1 MSKIR
6 LVLLNIVLVLVS
18 MLGAVLIMVDF
29 KKSVLSEFLEKE
41 SWIQIII
48 AVVVLVV
55 LDTGID
61 LWNSRKQR
69 KEIERLNK
77 KIIEDIKLTDNVI
90 DKKNLYY
97 ELSQSI
103 GYVQDKQN
111 KLSKKYDKRKRE
123 YLSLLEYIDIGILVI
138 DYKDRLTM
146 SNELGKDFFD
156 FDNEWKNQDYQ
167 NYIYNLD
174 VRKLIEQVKLT
185 KEDKKKQIVLKVD
198 TVQKIVETSA
208 IYIPIDSERYLIMLM
223 LRDLTAQKEVEKKQL
238 DFVGNLSHEI
248 KTPITAITGFSETLL
263 DGALDDKEVSKQF
276 IEIIHDEST
285 KLSNLV
291 DDMITISRLNEHGS
305 LNIELV
311 NIFKLV
317 KDTLQLFS
325 HEIEKKGLNVRIE
338 IDEELSLYCDK
349 LKLKHIITNLIQN
362 AIRYNLENGE
372 IKIKVQN
379 DKKNEWVFVISDTGI
394 GISDEDKERIFERF
408 YRVDKSHSKT
418 VGGTGLGLAVVRESV
433 DALSGRIKVKSQINE
448 GTTFYVILP
457 RFKARWG

>member
-6 LVLLNIVLVLVS
+6 LVLLNIVLVLIS

-29 KKSVLSEFLEKE
+29 KKSVLSEFLERE

-90 DKKNLYY
+90 DKKNPYY

-103 GYVQDKQN
+103 SYVQDKQN

-198 TVQKIVETSA
+198 TVQKIVEVSA
-208 IYIPIDSERYLIMLM
+208 IYIPIDSKRYLIMLM
-223 LRDLTAQKEVEKKQL
+223 LRDLTAQKEMEKKQL

-291 DDMITISRLNEHGS
+291 DDMITISRLNEHGN

-325 HEIEKKGLNVRIE
+325 HEIEKKRLNIRIE

-418 VGGTGLGLAVVRESV
+418 VGGTGLGLAVVKESV
-433 DALSGRIKVKSQINE
+433 DALSGRIKVKSQINK

-457 RFKARWG
+457 RFKAR

>member
-1 MSKIR
+1 MSKVR
-6 LVLLNIVLVLVS
+6 LVLLNIVLVLIS

-29 KKSVLSEFLEKE
+29 KKSVLSEFLERE

-90 DKKNLYY
+90 DKKNPYY

-103 GYVQDKQN
+103 SYVQDKQN

-185 KEDKKKQIVLKVD
+185 KEDKKKQIVLKID

-208 IYIPIDSERYLIMLM
+208 IYIPIDSKRYLIMLM
-223 LRDLTAQKEVEKKQL
+223 LRDLTVQKEMEKKQL

-291 DDMITISRLNEHGS
+291 DDMITISRLNEHGN

-418 VGGTGLGLAVVRESV
+418 VGGTGLGLAVVKESV
-433 DALSGRIKVKSQINE
+433 DALSGRIKVKSQINK

-457 RFKARWG
+457 RFKAR

>member
-6 LVLLNIVLVLVS
+6 LVLLNIVLVLIS

-29 KKSVLSEFLEKE
+29 KKSVLSEFLERE

-90 DKKNLYY
+90 DKKNPYY

-103 GYVQDKQN
+103 SYVQDKQN

-198 TVQKIVETSA
+198 TVQKIVEVSA
-208 IYIPIDSERYLIMLM
+208 IYIPIDSKRYLIMLM

-291 DDMITISRLNEHGS
+291 DDMITISRLNEHGN

-325 HEIEKKGLNVRIE
+325 HEIEKKRLNVRIE

-418 VGGTGLGLAVVRESV
+418 VGGTGLGLAVVKESV
-433 DALSGRIKVKSQINE
+433 DALSGRIKVKSQINK

-457 RFKARWG
+457 RFKAR

>member
-6 LVLLNIVLVLVS
+6 LVLLNIVLVLIS

-29 KKSVLSEFLEKE
+29 KKSVLSEFLERE

-90 DKKNLYY
+90 DKKNPYY

-103 GYVQDKQN
+103 SYVQDKQN

-185 KEDKKKQIVLKVD
+185 KEDKKKQIVLKID

-208 IYIPIDSERYLIMLM
+208 IYIPIDSKRYLIMLM

-418 VGGTGLGLAVVRESV
+418 VGGTGLGLAVVKESV
-433 DALSGRIKVKSQINE
+433 DALSGRIKVKSQINK

-457 RFKARWG
+457 RFKAR

>member
-6 LVLLNIVLVLVS
+6 LVLLNIVLVLIS

-29 KKSVLSEFLEKE
+29 KKSVLSEFLERE

-90 DKKNLYY
+90 DKKNPYY

-103 GYVQDKQN
+103 SYVQDKQN

-198 TVQKIVETSA
+198 TVQKIVEVSA
-208 IYIPIDSERYLIMLM
+208 IYIPIDSKRYLIMLM

-263 DGALDDKEVSKQF
+263 DGALNDKEVSKQF

-291 DDMITISRLNEHGS
+291 DDMITISRLNEHGN

-325 HEIEKKGLNVRIE
+325 HEIEKKRLNVRIE

-372 IKIKVQN
+372 IKIKIQN

-394 GISDEDKERIFERF
+394 GVSDEDKERIFERF

-418 VGGTGLGLAVVRESV
+418 VGGTGLGLAVVKESV
-433 DALSGRIKVKSQINE
+433 DALSGRIKVKSQINK

-457 RFKARWG
+457 RFKAR

>member
-6 LVLLNIVLVLVS
+6 LVLLNIVLVLIS

-29 KKSVLSEFLEKE
+29 KKSVLSEFLERE
-41 SWIQIII
+41 SRIQIII

-90 DKKNLYY
+90 DKKNPYY

-103 GYVQDKQN
+103 SYVQDKQN

-198 TVQKIVETSA
+198 TVQKIVEVSA
-208 IYIPIDSERYLIMLM
+208 IYIPIDSKRYLIMLM

-263 DGALDDKEVSKQF
+263 DGALNDKEVSKQF

-291 DDMITISRLNEHGS
+291 DDMITISRLNEHGN

-325 HEIEKKGLNVRIE
+325 HEIEKKRLNVRIE

-394 GISDEDKERIFERF
+394 GVSDEDKERIFERF

-418 VGGTGLGLAVVRESV
+418 VGGTGLGLAVVKESV
-433 DALSGRIKVKSQINE
+433 DALSGRIKVKSQINK

-457 RFKARWG
+457 RFKAR

>member
-6 LVLLNIVLVLVS
+6 LVLLNIVLVLIS

-29 KKSVLSEFLEKE
+29 KKSVLSEFLERE

-90 DKKNLYY
+90 DKKNPYY

-103 GYVQDKQN
+103 SYVQDKQN

-185 KEDKKKQIVLKVD
+185 KEDKKKQIVLKID

-208 IYIPIDSERYLIMLM
+208 IYIPIDSKRYLIMLM
-223 LRDLTAQKEVEKKQL
+223 LRDLTAQKEMEKKQL

-325 HEIEKKGLNVRIE
+325 HEIEKKRLNIRIE

-418 VGGTGLGLAVVRESV
+418 VGGTGLGLAVVKESV
-433 DALSGRIKVKSQINE
+433 DALSGRIKVKSQINK

-457 RFKARWG
+457 RFKAR

>member
-6 LVLLNIVLVLVS
+6 LVLLNIVLVLIS

-29 KKSVLSEFLEKE
+29 KKSVLSEFLERE

-90 DKKNLYY
+90 DKKNPYY

-103 GYVQDKQN
+103 SYVQDKQN

-185 KEDKKKQIVLKVD
+185 KEDKKKQIVLKID

-208 IYIPIDSERYLIMLM
+208 IYIPIDSKRYLIMLM
-223 LRDLTAQKEVEKKQL
+223 LRDLTVQKEMEKKQL

-263 DGALDDKEVSKQF
+263 DGALNDKEVSKQF

-291 DDMITISRLNEHGS
+291 DDMITISRLNEHGN

-325 HEIEKKGLNVRIE
+325 HEIEKKRLNVRIE

-394 GISDEDKERIFERF
+394 GVSDEDKERIFERF

-418 VGGTGLGLAVVRESV
+418 VGGTGLGLAVVKESV
-433 DALSGRIKVKSQINE
+433 DALSGRIKVKSQINK

-457 RFKARWG
+457 RFKAR

>member
-6 LVLLNIVLVLVS
+6 LVLLNIVLVLIS

-29 KKSVLSEFLEKE
+29 KKSVLSEFLERE

-90 DKKNLYY
+90 DKKNPYY

-103 GYVQDKQN
+103 SYVQDKQN

-198 TVQKIVETSA
+198 TVQKIVEVSA
-208 IYIPIDSERYLIMLM
+208 IYIPIDSKRYLIMLM

-263 DGALDDKEVSKQF
+263 DGALNDKEVSKQF

-291 DDMITISRLNEHGS
+291 DDMITISRLNEHGN

-325 HEIEKKGLNVRIE
+325 HEIEKKRLNVRIE

-394 GISDEDKERIFERF
+394 GVSDEDKERIFERF

-418 VGGTGLGLAVVRESV
+418 VGGTGLGLAVVKESV
-433 DALSGRIKVKSQINE
+433 DALSGRIKVKSQINK

-457 RFKARWG
+457 RFKAR

>member
-6 LVLLNIVLVLVS
+6 LVLLNIVLVLIS

-29 KKSVLSEFLEKE
+29 KKSVLSEFLERE

-90 DKKNLYY
+90 DKKNPYY

-103 GYVQDKQN
+103 SYVQDKQN

-185 KEDKKKQIVLKVD
+185 KEDKKKQIVLKID

-208 IYIPIDSERYLIMLM
+208 IYIPIDSKRYLIMLM
-223 LRDLTAQKEVEKKQL
+223 LRDLTVQKEMEKKQL

-418 VGGTGLGLAVVRESV
+418 VGGTGLGLAVVKESV
-433 DALSGRIKVKSQINE
+433 DALSGRIKVKSQINK

-457 RFKARWG
+457 RFKAR

>member
-90 DKKNLYY
+90 DKKNPYY

-325 HEIEKKGLNVRIE
+325 HEIEKKRLNVRIE

-349 LKLKHIITNLIQN
+349 LKLKYIITNLIQN

-457 RFKARWG
+457 RFKAR

>member
-6 LVLLNIVLVLVS
+6 LVLLNIVLVLIS

-29 KKSVLSEFLEKE
+29 KKSVLSEFLERE

-90 DKKNLYY
+90 DKKNPYY

-103 GYVQDKQN
+103 SYVQDKQN

-185 KEDKKKQIVLKVD
+185 KEDKKKQIVLKID

-208 IYIPIDSERYLIMLM
+208 IYIPIDSKRYLIMLM
-223 LRDLTAQKEVEKKQL
+223 LRDLTVQKEMEKKQL

-418 VGGTGLGLAVVRESV
+418 VGGTGLGLAVVKESV
-433 DALSGRIKVKSQINE
+433 DALSGRIKVKSQINK
-448 GTTFYVILP
+448 GTTFYVILT
-457 RFKARWG
+457 RFKAR

>member
-6 LVLLNIVLVLVS
+6 LVLLNIVLVLIS

-29 KKSVLSEFLEKE
+29 KKSVLSEFLERE

-90 DKKNLYY
+90 DKKNPYY

-103 GYVQDKQN
+103 SYVQDKQN

-174 VRKLIEQVKLT
+174 VRKLIDQVKLT
-185 KEDKKKQIVLKVD
+185 KEDKKKQIVLKID
-198 TVQKIVETSA
+198 TVQKIVETS
-208 IYIPIDSERYLIMLM
+208 ID
-223 LRDLTAQKEVEKKQL
+223 K
-238 DFVGNLSHEI
+238 
-248 KTPITAITGFSETLL
+248 
-263 DGALDDKEVSKQF
+263 
-276 IEIIHDEST
+276 
-285 KLSNLV
+285 
-291 DDMITISRLNEHGS
+291 
-305 LNIELV
+305 
-311 NIFKLV
+311 
-317 KDTLQLFS
+317 
-325 HEIEKKGLNVRIE
+325 
-338 IDEELSLYCDK
+338 
-349 LKLKHIITNLIQN
+349 
-362 AIRYNLENGE
+362 YN
-372 IKIKVQN
+372 
-379 DKKNEWVFVISDTGI
+379 
-394 GISDEDKERIFERF
+394 
-408 YRVDKSHSKT
+408 
-418 VGGTGLGLAVVRESV
+418 
-433 DALSGRIKVKSQINE
+433 
-448 GTTFYVILP
+448 
-457 RFKARWG
+457 

>member
-6 LVLLNIVLVLVS
+6 LVLLNIVLVLIS

-29 KKSVLSEFLEKE
+29 KKSVLSEFLERE

-90 DKKNLYY
+90 DKKNPYY

-103 GYVQDKQN
+103 SYVQDKQN

-185 KEDKKKQIVLKVD
+185 KEDKKKQIVLKID

-208 IYIPIDSERYLIMLM
+208 IYIPIDSKRYLIMLM

-291 DDMITISRLNEHGS
+291 DDMITISRLNEHGN

-325 HEIEKKGLNVRIE
+325 HEIEKNRLNIRIE

-418 VGGTGLGLAVVRESV
+418 VGGTGLGLAVVKESV
-433 DALSGRIKVKSQINE
+433 DALSGRIKVKSQINK

-457 RFKARWG
+457 RFKAR

>member
-1 MSKIR
+1 MSKVR
-6 LVLLNIVLVLVS
+6 LVLLNIVLVLIS

-29 KKSVLSEFLEKE
+29 KKSVLSEFLERE

-90 DKKNLYY
+90 DKKNPYY

-103 GYVQDKQN
+103 SYVQDKQN

-198 TVQKIVETSA
+198 TVQKIVEVSA
-208 IYIPIDSERYLIMLM
+208 IYIPIDSKRYLIMLM

-263 DGALDDKEVSKQF
+263 DGALNDKEVSKQF

-418 VGGTGLGLAVVRESV
+418 VGGTGLGLAVVKESV
-433 DALSGRIKVKSQINE
+433 DALSGRIKVKSQINK

-457 RFKARWG
+457 RFKAR

>member
-6 LVLLNIVLVLVS
+6 LVLLNIVLVLIS

-29 KKSVLSEFLEKE
+29 KKSVLSEFLERE

-77 KIIEDIKLTDNVI
+77 KNIEDIKLTDNVI
-90 DKKNLYY
+90 DKKNPYY

-103 GYVQDKQN
+103 SYVQDKQN

-185 KEDKKKQIVLKVD
+185 KEDKKKQIVLKID

-208 IYIPIDSERYLIMLM
+208 IYIPIDSKRYLIMLM
-223 LRDLTAQKEVEKKQL
+223 LRDLTVQKEMEKKQL

-418 VGGTGLGLAVVRESV
+418 VGGTGLGLAVVKESV
-433 DALSGRIKVKSQINE
+433 DALSGRIKVKSQINK

-457 RFKARWG
+457 RFKAR

>member
-6 LVLLNIVLVLVS
+6 LVLLNIVLVLIS

-29 KKSVLSEFLEKE
+29 KKSVLSEFLERE

-90 DKKNLYY
+90 DKKNPYY

-103 GYVQDKQN
+103 SYVQDKQN

-185 KEDKKKQIVLKVD
+185 KEDKKKQIVLKID

-208 IYIPIDSERYLIMLM
+208 IYIPIDSKRYLIMLM
-223 LRDLTAQKEVEKKQL
+223 LRDLTVQKEMEKKQL
-238 DFVGNLSHEI
+238 DFVVNLSHEI

-418 VGGTGLGLAVVRESV
+418 VGGTGLGLAVVKESV
-433 DALSGRIKVKSQINE
+433 DALSGRIKVKSQINK

-457 RFKARWG
+457 RFKAR

>member
-6 LVLLNIVLVLVS
+6 LVLLNIVLVLIS

-29 KKSVLSEFLEKE
+29 KKSVLSEFLERE

-90 DKKNLYY
+90 DKKNPYY

-103 GYVQDKQN
+103 SYVQDKQN

-185 KEDKKKQIVLKVD
+185 KEDKKKQIVLKID

-208 IYIPIDSERYLIMLM
+208 IYIPIDSKRYLIMLM
-223 LRDLTAQKEVEKKQL
+223 LRDLTVQKEMEKKQL

-291 DDMITISRLNEHGS
+291 DDMITISRLNEHGN

-325 HEIEKKGLNVRIE
+325 HEIEKKRLNVRIE

-418 VGGTGLGLAVVRESV
+418 VGGTGLGLAVVKESV
-433 DALSGRIKVKSQINE
+433 DALSGRIKVKSQINK

-457 RFKARWG
+457 RFKAR

>member
-6 LVLLNIVLVLVS
+6 LVLLNIVLVLIS

-29 KKSVLSEFLEKE
+29 KKSVLSEFLERE

-90 DKKNLYY
+90 DKKNPYY

-103 GYVQDKQN
+103 SYVQDKQN

-198 TVQKIVETSA
+198 TVQKIVEVSA
-208 IYIPIDSERYLIMLM
+208 IYIPIDSKRYLIMLM

-263 DGALDDKEVSKQF
+263 DGALNDKEVSKQF

-291 DDMITISRLNEHGS
+291 DDMITISRLNEYGN

-325 HEIEKKGLNVRIE
+325 HEIEKKRLNVRIE

-394 GISDEDKERIFERF
+394 GVSDEDKERIFERF

-418 VGGTGLGLAVVRESV
+418 VGGTGLGLAVVKESV
-433 DALSGRIKVKSQINE
+433 DALSGRIKVKSQINK

-457 RFKARWG
+457 RFKAR

>member
-1 MSKIR
+1 M
-6 LVLLNIVLVLVS
+6 
-18 MLGAVLIMVDF
+18 
-29 KKSVLSEFLEKE
+29 
-41 SWIQIII
+41 
-48 AVVVLVV
+48 
-55 LDTGID
+55 
-61 LWNSRKQR
+61 
-69 KEIERLNK
+69 
-77 KIIEDIKLTDNVI
+77 
-90 DKKNLYY
+90 
-97 ELSQSI
+97 
-103 GYVQDKQN
+103 
-111 KLSKKYDKRKRE
+111 
-123 YLSLLEYIDIGILVI
+123 
-138 DYKDRLTM
+138 
-146 SNELGKDFFD
+146 
-156 FDNEWKNQDYQ
+156 
-167 NYIYNLD
+167 
-174 VRKLIEQVKLT
+174 RKLIEQVKLT

-198 TVQKIVETSA
+198 TVQKIVEVSA
-208 IYIPIDSERYLIMLM
+208 IYIPIDSKRYLIMLM

-263 DGALDDKEVSKQF
+263 DGALNDKEVSKQF

-291 DDMITISRLNEHGS
+291 DDMITISRLNEHGN

-325 HEIEKKGLNVRIE
+325 HEIEKKRLNVRIE

-418 VGGTGLGLAVVRESV
+418 VGGTGLGLAVVKESV
-433 DALSGRIKVKSQINE
+433 DALSGRIKVKSQINK

-457 RFKARWG
+457 RFKAR

>member
-1 MSKIR
+1 
-6 LVLLNIVLVLVS
+6 
-18 MLGAVLIMVDF
+18 
-29 KKSVLSEFLEKE
+29 
-41 SWIQIII
+41 I

-90 DKKNLYY
+90 DKKNPYY

-185 KEDKKKQIVLKVD
+185 KEDKKKQIVLKID

-208 IYIPIDSERYLIMLM
+208 IYIPIDSKRYLIMLM
-223 LRDLTAQKEVEKKQL
+223 LRDLTAQKEMEKKQL

-263 DGALDDKEVSKQF
+263 DGALDDKVVNKEISNQF
-276 IEIIHDEST
+276 IETIHDEST
-285 KLSNLV
+285 KPSNLV
-291 DDMITISRLNEHGS
+291 HDMITIYRLNEHGS
-305 LNIELV
+305 LNIELM
-311 NIFKLV
+311 NIIKLV
-317 KDTLQLFS
+317 KDTLQLYS
-325 HEIEKKGLNVRIE
+325 QEIEKKRLNVRIE

-408 YRVDKSHSKT
+408 YRVDKSHGKT
-418 VGGTGLGLAVVRESV
+418 VGGTGVGLAVVKESV
-433 DALSGRIKVKSQINE
+433 DALSGRIRVESQINK
-448 GTTFYVILP
+448 GTTFYAILP
-457 RFKARWG
+457 RFKARQGEQYMKKLYRSSRDRVVGGVGGGIGDSFA

>member
-6 LVLLNIVLVLVS
+6 LVLLNIVLVLIS

-29 KKSVLSEFLEKE
+29 KKSVLSEFLERE

-90 DKKNLYY
+90 DKKNPYY

-103 GYVQDKQN
+103 SYVQDKQN

-138 DYKDRLTM
+138 DYKNRLTM

-185 KEDKKKQIVLKVD
+185 KEDKKKQIVLKID

-208 IYIPIDSERYLIMLM
+208 IYIPIDSKRYLIMLM
-223 LRDLTAQKEVEKKQL
+223 LRDLTAQKEMEKKQL

-263 DGALDDKEVSKQF
+263 DGALNDKEVSKQF

-291 DDMITISRLNEHGS
+291 DDMITISRLNEHGN

-325 HEIEKKGLNVRIE
+325 HEIEKKRLNVRIE

-349 LKLKHIITNLIQN
+349 LKLKYIITNLIQN

-418 VGGTGLGLAVVRESV
+418 VGGTGLGLAVVKESV
-433 DALSGRIKVKSQINE
+433 DALSGRIKVKSQINK

-457 RFKARWG
+457 RFKAR

>member
-6 LVLLNIVLVLVS
+6 LVLLNIVLVLIS

-29 KKSVLSEFLEKE
+29 KKSVLSEFLERE

-90 DKKNLYY
+90 DKKNPYY

-103 GYVQDKQN
+103 SYVQDKQN

-185 KEDKKKQIVLKVD
+185 KEDKKKQIVLKID

-208 IYIPIDSERYLIMLM
+208 IYIPIDSKRYLIMLM

-263 DGALDDKEVSKQF
+263 DGALNDKEVSKQF

-291 DDMITISRLNEHGS
+291 DDMITISRLNEHGN

-325 HEIEKKGLNVRIE
+325 HEIEKKRLNVRIE

-418 VGGTGLGLAVVRESV
+418 VGGTGLGLAVVKESV
-433 DALSGRIKVKSQINE
+433 DALSGRIKVKSQINK

-457 RFKARWG
+457 RFKAR

>member
-90 DKKNLYY
+90 DKKNPYY

-146 SNELGKDFFD
+146 SNELGKDFFERH
-156 FDNEWKNQDYQ
+156 FLSSQI
-167 NYIYNLD
+167 YIMMAERGNVYDREKKLLETIRKSRTD
-174 VRKLIEQVKLT
+174 VR
-185 KEDKKKQIVLKVD
+185 
-198 TVQKIVETSA
+198 
-208 IYIPIDSERYLIMLM
+208 
-223 LRDLTAQKEVEKKQL
+223 
-238 DFVGNLSHEI
+238 
-248 KTPITAITGFSETLL
+248 
-263 DGALDDKEVSKQF
+263 DG
-276 IEIIHDEST
+276 
-285 KLSNLV
+285 
-291 DDMITISRLNEHGS
+291 
-305 LNIELV
+305 
-311 NIFKLV
+311 
-317 KDTLQLFS
+317 
-325 HEIEKKGLNVRIE
+325 
-338 IDEELSLYCDK
+338 
-349 LKLKHIITNLIQN
+349 
-362 AIRYNLENGE
+362 
-372 IKIKVQN
+372 
-379 DKKNEWVFVISDTGI
+379 
-394 GISDEDKERIFERF
+394 
-408 YRVDKSHSKT
+408 
-418 VGGTGLGLAVVRESV
+418 
-433 DALSGRIKVKSQINE
+433 
-448 GTTFYVILP
+448 
-457 RFKARWG
+457 

>member
-1 MSKIR
+1 MSKVR
-6 LVLLNIVLVLVS
+6 LVLLNIVLVLIS

-29 KKSVLSEFLEKE
+29 KKSVLSEFLERE

-90 DKKNLYY
+90 DKKNPYY

-103 GYVQDKQN
+103 SYVQDKQN

-198 TVQKIVETSA
+198 TVQKIVEVSA
-208 IYIPIDSERYLIMLM
+208 IYIPIDSKRYLIMLM

-263 DGALDDKEVSKQF
+263 DGALNDKEVSKQF

-291 DDMITISRLNEHGS
+291 DDMITISRLNEHGN

-325 HEIEKKGLNVRIE
+325 HEIEKNRLNIRIE

-362 AIRYNLENGE
+362 AIRYNL
-372 IKIKVQN
+372 
-379 DKKNEWVFVISDTGI
+379 
-394 GISDEDKERIFERF
+394 
-408 YRVDKSHSKT
+408 
-418 VGGTGLGLAVVRESV
+418 
-433 DALSGRIKVKSQINE
+433 
-448 GTTFYVILP
+448 
-457 RFKARWG
+457 

>member
-6 LVLLNIVLVLVS
+6 LVLLNIVLVLIS

-29 KKSVLSEFLEKE
+29 KKSVLSEFLERE

-90 DKKNLYY
+90 DKKNPYY

-103 GYVQDKQN
+103 SYVQDKQN

-198 TVQKIVETSA
+198 TVQKIVEVSA
-208 IYIPIDSERYLIMLM
+208 IYIPIDSKRYLIMLM

-263 DGALDDKEVSKQF
+263 DGALNDKEVSKQF

-291 DDMITISRLNEHGS
+291 DDMITISRLNEHGN

-325 HEIEKKGLNVRIE
+325 HEIEKKRLNVRIE

-418 VGGTGLGLAVVRESV
+418 VGGTGLGLAVVKESV
-433 DALSGRIKVKSQINE
+433 DALSGRIKVKSQINK

-457 RFKARWG
+457 RFKAR

>member
-6 LVLLNIVLVLVS
+6 LVLLNIVLVLIS

-29 KKSVLSEFLEKE
+29 KKSVLSEFLERE

-90 DKKNLYY
+90 DKKNPYY

-103 GYVQDKQN
+103 SYVQDKQN

-174 VRKLIEQVKLT
+174 VRKLIEQVKFT
-185 KEDKKKQIVLKVD
+185 KEDKKKQIVLKID

-208 IYIPIDSERYLIMLM
+208 IYIPIDSKRYLIMLM
-223 LRDLTAQKEVEKKQL
+223 LRDLTVQKEMEKKQL

-418 VGGTGLGLAVVRESV
+418 VGGTGLGLAVVKESV
-433 DALSGRIKVKSQINE
+433 DALSGRIKVKSQINK

-457 RFKARWG
+457 RFKAR

>member
-90 DKKNLYY
+90 DKKNPYY

-103 GYVQDKQN
+103 DYVQDKQN

-457 RFKARWG
+457 RFKAR

>member
-6 LVLLNIVLVLVS
+6 LVLLNIVLVLIS

-29 KKSVLSEFLEKE
+29 KKSVLSEFLERE

-90 DKKNLYY
+90 DKKNPYY

-103 GYVQDKQN
+103 SYVQDKQN

-198 TVQKIVETSA
+198 TVQKIVEVSA
-208 IYIPIDSERYLIMLM
+208 IYIPIDSKRYLIMLM
-223 LRDLTAQKEVEKKQL
+223 LRDLTVQKEMEKKQL

-263 DGALDDKEVSKQF
+263 DGALNDKEVSKQF

-291 DDMITISRLNEHGS
+291 DDMITISRLNEHGN

-325 HEIEKKGLNVRIE
+325 HEIEKKRLNVRIE

-394 GISDEDKERIFERF
+394 GVSDEDKERIFERF

-418 VGGTGLGLAVVRESV
+418 VGGTGLGLAVVKESV
-433 DALSGRIKVKSQINE
+433 DALSGRIKVKSQINK

-457 RFKARWG
+457 RFKAR